1 MNNRT
6 DKKQDWRSDDSTANR
21 SQGRDASI
29 PQTDQ
34 RTGNKPATD
43 TTGRASESLK
53 NRDQNSRR

>member
-6 DKKQDWRSDDSTANR
+6 EKKQDWRSDDSTANR
-21 SQGRDASI
+21 SQDRDASI

-34 RTGNKPATD
+34 RTANKPTTD
-43 TTGRASESLK
+43 TSRRASESLK